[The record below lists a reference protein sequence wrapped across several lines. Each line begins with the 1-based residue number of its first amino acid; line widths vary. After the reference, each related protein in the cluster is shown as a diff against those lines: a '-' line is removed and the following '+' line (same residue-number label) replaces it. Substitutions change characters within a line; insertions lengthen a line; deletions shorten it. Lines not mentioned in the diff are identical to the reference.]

1 MSMSNYLVMGTI
13 HRNEMKQRV
22 PVGINHVT
30 VVPEN
35 AERDSEHDV
44 GGEGE

>member
-1 MSMSNYLVMGTI
+1 
-13 HRNEMKQRV
+13 MKRRV

-35 AERDSEHDV
+35 AERDVGRDGSADGSE
-44 GGEGE
+44 